1 VRHRSSHAA
10 HAIRKLAV
18 VVLDVPEVSDC
29 ENDQKSAKI
38 RIITTSALSETLF
51 LVPSCG
57 LRAAHFFAFSP
68 TLLFLT
74 GWDYCARSLRQG
86 LRFRRGCRAPKL

>member
-38 RIITTSALSETLF
+38 RISFPLRVQPRAAELRELKDSDNIFENRKRHEKGDNSETNR
-51 LVPSCG
+51 G
-57 LRAAHFFAFSP
+57 
-68 TLLFLT
+68 
-74 GWDYCARSLRQG
+74 DNQG
-86 LRFRRGCRAPKL
+86 DREP